1 MSKISDYLNEHLLG
15 EVSASE
21 NIKRNFS
28 QDESILQI
36 APEMVVF
43 PKVTNDVR
51 KVARF
56 AWQLAEKNRKAGF

>member
-43 PKVTNDVR
+43 QKLLTMSVRLLDLRGSWPKKT
-51 KVARF
+51 AR
-56 AWQLAEKNRKAGF
+56 LH